1 MGKNDPRIDA
11 YIAKQREFAQPI
23 LKYLRDVI
31 HQGCPE
37 VVETLKWSSPSF
49 EYQGILCGFAAFKE
63 HAVFGFWKHENL
75 LGADRKGAMG
85 SFGRLTSID
94 DLPSRKELLSLI
106 KQAMKLNEDGVKPKW
121 MERRSKKP
129 KPVGPT
135 PAALRT
141 ALAKNKKAKA
151 TYDAFTPS
159 HKREY
164 NEWIAEAKQDAT
176 RERRVQQA
184 VEWMSEG
191 KARNWKYM

>member
-1 MGKNDPRIDA
+1 MGKKDARIDA

-23 LKYLRDVI
+23 LKHLRDVI

-63 HAVFGFWKHENL
+63 HAAFGFWKHENL

-106 KQAMKLNEDGVKPKW
+106 KQAMKLNEDGVKPMW
-121 MERRSKKP
+121 LERRKNKRPIPIPS
-129 KPVGPT
+129 
-135 PAALRT
+135 ALRS

-164 NEWIAEAKQDAT
+164 HEWIVEAKQEAT
-176 RERRVQQA
+176 RERRVAQA
-184 VEWMSEG
+184 IEWMAAG